1 MPRLNLDWLKPP
13 KVPADGVMSL
23 GEHLREFRY
32 RVVVSAITILVGM
45 IGVAF
50 FWQPLLDVLASPLLV
65 AFQVLRETN
74 PKLNMSLTMDNYV
87 APFFLVLRICLVGGL
102 VVTSPM
108 WLYQAWAYIVPAL
121 LAKEKKLALAFIA
134 VATPLFLFGCAVAY
148 WVMPQG
154 IIVMLQF
161 TPDNLGILNLL
172 NVGNYVDLLLQLMVV
187 FGLGFLVPVFVVGLN
202 LIGLLSAAMLKKAR
216 VGVVFGT
223 FVFGAAATPGTD
235 PFSMLALAV
244 PMMLLF
250 FAAEAICHVNDKRRA
265 KRLAEAEAADAAE
278 TAARR
283 GLPAIQG

>member
-134 VATPLFLFGCAVAY
+134 VATPLFTNVNDGTSEGLSYNDGLAFSS
-148 WVMPQG
+148 
-154 IIVMLQF
+154 QF
-161 TPDNLGILNLL
+161 HPE
-172 NVGNYVDLLLQLMVV
+172 
-187 FGLGFLVPVFVVGLN
+187 
-202 LIGLLSAAMLKKAR
+202 
-216 VGVVFGT
+216 
-223 FVFGAAATPGTD
+223 AAAGPQDTS
-235 PFSMLALAV
+235 F
-244 PMMLLF
+244 LF
-250 FAAEAICHVNDKRRA
+250 DDFVQRMEVFRA
-265 KRLAEAEAADAAE
+265 CR
-278 TAARR
+278 
-283 GLPAIQG
+283 